1 MPILDGMRVLVVE
14 DDLML
19 AQSVVAL
26 LEMSGADIV
35 HKADAASA
43 LVALKEGSFGL
54 VVSDYS
60 LGQGENGDS
69 VLKAAREWQ
78 PQAKRIMMS
87 GSNSA
92 EWVVEAGLA
101 QAFYLKDAGLGE
113 VLLGEIEA
121 QVREE
126 KDL

>member
-1 MPILDGMRVLVVE
+1 MRVLVVE
-14 DDLML
+14 DDVML
-19 AQSVVAL
+19 AKSLVGL
-26 LEMSGADIV
+26 LELSGAEIV

-43 LVALKEGSFGL
+43 KAALQEGGFGL

-60 LGQGENGDS
+60 LGAGENGDA
-69 VLKAAREWQ
+69 VLKAAQALQ

-101 QAFYLKDAGLGE
+101 QAFYLKNSGLAE
-113 VLLGEIEA
+113 VLLSEA
-121 QVREE
+121 EALAKPAPSV
-126 KDL
+126 

>member
-1 MPILDGMRVLVVE
+1 MRVLVVE
-14 DDLML
+14 DDVML
-19 AQSVVAL
+19 ASSLVGL
-26 LEMSGADIV
+26 LELSGAEIV

-43 LVALKEGSFGL
+43 KVTLKEGSFGL

-60 LGQGENGDS
+60 LGIGENGDA
-69 VLKAAREWQ
+69 VLKACKELQ

-92 EWVVEAGLA
+92 QWVVEAGLA
-101 QAFYLKDAGLGE
+101 DAFFLKDSGLAE
-113 VLLGEIEA
+113 VLLEEA
-121 QVREE
+121 EALTKRE